1 MSPTTSPPNFETT
14 RAPDRDPPQM
24 SSTSAT
30 DDVRTVVLNQVSWGA
45 VIAGSIIGLVVQVVL
60 NMVGLGIGLSTV
72 DAVAGDSPSVSS
84 LSLGAGLW
92 WVISGIVAAG
102 IGGYLAGR
110 LSGKPS
116 SSTTAY
122 HGLASWALSTL
133 VIVYLVSSA
142 ASSLVGGSL
151 STVSGA
157 LSGAGNAIGSSVQT
171 AVQTAAPSLNNMN
184 DPMATIEKQIRSTS
198 GGQDPAALR
207 DAATSS
213 IRAAL
218 SGDPAEQAAAMD
230 KAAEALAKAQNIPVD
245 QARSQVAQYQQQ
257 YKETM
262 AKAKEQAKQAADA
275 TAKTVSRGALFGAL
289 ALMLGALAAFF
300 AGKASA
306 VNPTVTGA
314 RHFG

>member
-1 MSPTTSPPNFETT
+1 M
-14 RAPDRDPPQM
+14 
-24 SSTSAT
+24 
-30 DDVRTVVLNQVSWGA
+30 
-45 VIAGSIIGLVVQVVL
+45 GLVVQVIL

-72 DAVAGDSPSVSS
+72 DAVAGDSPNASS

-133 VIVYLVSSA
+133 ILVYLVSSA
-142 ASSLVGGSL
+142 TSSLVGGSL
-151 STVSGA
+151 STVSNA
-157 LSGAGNAIGSSVQT
+157 LSGARNAMGSSVQT
-171 AVQTAAPSLNNMN
+171 AVQTAAPPLNNLN
-184 DPMATIEKQIRSTS
+184 DPMARIENQVRSAS

-207 DAATSS
+207 DAAASS

-218 SGDPAEQAAAMD
+218 SGDPAEQAAATD
-230 KAAEALAKAQNIPVD
+230 KAVEALAKAQGIPVD
-245 QARSQVAQYQQQ
+245 QARSQVGQYQQQ
-257 YKETM
+257 YKDAL
-262 AKAKEQAKQAADA
+262 AKAKLQAKQAADA

-289 ALMLGALAAFF
+289 ALMLGALAAFV

-306 VNPTVTGA
+306 VDLTMTGSRTRSDMPRHPRGLTVGH
-314 RHFG
+314 RLPFHPDI

>member
-1 MSPTTSPPNFETT
+1 MSPTTSSPNSTT
-14 RAPDRDPPQM
+14 SVPDRDLPQM

-45 VIAGSIIGLVVQVVL
+45 VIAGSIMGLAVQVIL
-60 NMVGLGIGLSTV
+60 NMVGLGIGLSTI
-72 DAVAGDSPSVSS
+72 DTMAGESPSASS

-122 HGLASWALSTL
+122 HGLISWALSTL
-133 VIVYLVSSA
+133 VLVYLVSSA

-151 STVSGA
+151 STVSNA
-157 LSGAGNAIGSSVQT
+157 MSGAGNAIGSSVQT

-184 DPMATIEKQIRSTS
+184 DPMARIENQIRSTS

-207 DAATSS
+207 DAAASS

-218 SGDPAEQAAAMD
+218 SG
-230 KAAEALAKAQNIPVD
+230 IPLSKLPPPIRPLKLL
-245 QARSQVAQYQQQ
+245 QKPRIFRSTRHARKLLSISSSTMTPWRRRSCRQSKPPMQQPRR
-257 YKETM
+257 YREGHFS
-262 AKAKEQAKQAADA
+262 
-275 TAKTVSRGALFGAL
+275 VHSR
-289 ALMLGALAAFF
+289 
-300 AGKASA
+300 
-306 VNPTVTGA
+306 
-314 RHFG
+314 

>member
-1 MSPTTSPPNFETT
+1 MSPTTSSPNSTT
-14 RAPDRDPPQM
+14 SVPDRDLPQV

-45 VIAGSIIGLVVQVVL
+45 VIAGSIMGLAVQVIL
-60 NMVGLGIGLSTV
+60 NMVGLGIGLSTI
-72 DAVAGDSPSVSS
+72 DTMAGESPSASS

-122 HGLASWALSTL
+122 HGLISWALSTL
-133 VIVYLVSSA
+133 VIIYLVSSA

-151 STVSGA
+151 SSVSGA
-157 LSGAGNAIGSSVQT
+157 LSGAGNAIGGSVQN
-171 AVQTAAPSLNNMN
+171 AVQNAGPSLNNMN
-184 DPMATIEKQIRSTS
+184 DPMARIENQIRSTS

-207 DAATSS
+207 DAAASS

-218 SGDPAEQAAAMD
+218 SE
-230 KAAEALAKAQNIPVD
+230 
-245 QARSQVAQYQQQ
+245 
-257 YKETM
+257 
-262 AKAKEQAKQAADA
+262 
-275 TAKTVSRGALFGAL
+275 
-289 ALMLGALAAFF
+289 
-300 AGKASA
+300 
-306 VNPTVTGA
+306 
-314 RHFG
+314 

>member
-1 MSPTTSPPNFETT
+1 M
-14 RAPDRDPPQM
+14 
-24 SSTSAT
+24 
-30 DDVRTVVLNQVSWGA
+30 
-45 VIAGSIIGLVVQVVL
+45 GLVVQVIL

-72 DAVAGDSPSVSS
+72 DAVGSDSPSASS

-92 WVISGIVAAG
+92 WAISGIVAAG

-122 HGLASWALSTL
+122 HGLISWALSTL
-133 VIVYLVSSA
+133 IIVYLLSSA
-142 ASSLVGGSL
+142 VSGLIGGSL
-151 STVSGA
+151 STVSSA

-171 AVQTAAPSLNNMN
+171 AAQTAAPSLNNIN
-184 DPMATIEKQIRSTS
+184 DPMARIENQIRSAS

-207 DAATSS
+207 DAAASS

-218 SGDPAEQAAAMD
+218 SGDPAEQAAATD
-230 KAAEALAKAQNIPVD
+230 KAAEALAKAQDIPVD

-257 YKETM
+257 YKDAL
-262 AKAKEQAKQAADA
+262 AKAKLQAKHAADA
-275 TAKTVSRGALFGAL
+275 TAKTISRGALFGAL

-306 VNPTVTGA
+306 VDPTMTGSRRRPDVP
-314 RHFG
+314 RHPRGLTVGHRLPFHPEI